1 MFKNFKI
8 VSKNIENAPYINI
21 FVKGF
26 EVTYRLF
33 TVETALV
40 KPRGFLDN
48 SKLNSQENLKNK
60 YFKLSK
66 EESVYHKCTYD
77 KTIKL
82 DPKSWEPYKEIY
94 LVGSH
99 RNFKNDAAAFIDK
112 YAETYISKANHN
124 NWNKKNKIAG
134 TFTLF
139 RWIVLPDT
147 NLETAPCFLSQ
158 DVNVI
163 TNLTFDKE
171 FEYVPG
177 EDAAIIYPWRDYYIP
192 HISIDGPETI
202 RANSTATFNISVT
215 HHEGEPCLDSHTY
228 YVDCI
233 QGYAPNKEVKVVD
246 GKGSLK
252 VMALGLE
259 PGDKLRFKIND
270 RTWTGKAE
278 KILDVV

>member
-8 VSKNIENAPYINI
+8 YNKDIESTPYINI

-26 EVTYRLF
+26 EITYRLF
-33 TVETALV
+33 AKETFLV
-40 KPRGFLDN
+40 KPRGFLDIG
-48 SKLNSQENLKNK
+48 KLNSQENLRNK

-66 EESVYHKCTYD
+66 EENVFYKCTYD
-77 KTIKL
+77 KTISL
-82 DPKSWEPYKEIY
+82 DLKSWEPYKEIY
-94 LVGSH
+94 LVGAL
-99 RNFKNDAAAFIDK
+99 RNFNSEAAAFVDK
-112 YAETYISKANHN
+112 YAETYVSKLSHN
-124 NWNKKNKIAG
+124 SWNKKNKITD

-139 RWIVLPDT
+139 RWIVLPGT
-147 NLETAPCFLSQ
+147 NLETAPCYLSQ
-158 DVNVI
+158 GVNII
-163 TNLTFDKE
+163 TNITFDKE
-171 FEYVPG
+171 FEYISG
-177 EDAAIIYPWRDYYIP
+177 EDADIIYPWRDYYIP
-192 HISIDGPETI
+192 QISIDGPETI
-202 RANSTATFNISVT
+202 KANSTEAFNISVT